1 MQWHRRWNGVP
12 STWIFPVGFNSKL
25 ISFHLKSVCRTS
37 LFIQTNL
44 FSSNLTFLNLS
55 STDINTW
62 DDIDRLAKFPAL
74 KNLRVQN
81 WPLWE
86 KCDATEHERRQLLIA
101 RLPFVQ
107 TLNGGGVIGGEER
120 EDAERAFIRYY
131 LDKPEADR
139 PERYNELVA
148 VHGKLDPLVNIDL
161 RPEKRVKVTFT
172 YGDVSEVRSVD
183 VYRYANHDF
192 VLFILRRAWVS
203 SSQIMSSLKC
213 LWLAPRSVSY
223 TVIYFC
229 IYYRWP
235 SKFSIH
241 SCIAMRDI
249 DFVFIYDDIL
259 LVDAQYVG

>member
-1 MQWHRRWNGVP
+1 MTLSKGRLSRFHDPVPVAVSAVTPVQHPVIPNIRHMNTSGVYNR
-12 STWIFPVGFNSKL
+12 IIQINLDFL
-25 ISFHLKSVCRTS
+25 HLC
-37 LFIQTNL
+37 IH

-131 LDKPEADR
+131 LDKPESDR

-148 VHGKLDPLVNIDL
+148 IHGKLDPLVNIDL

-172 YGDVSEVRSVD
+172 YGDASEVRSVD
-183 VYRYANHDF
+183 VYR
-192 VLFILRRAWVS
+192 
-203 SSQIMSSLKC
+203 
-213 LWLAPRSVSY
+213 
-223 TVIYFC
+223 
-229 IYYRWP
+229 
-235 SKFSIH
+235 
-241 SCIAMRDI
+241 
-249 DFVFIYDDIL
+249 
-259 LVDAQYVG
+259 